1 MADSTL
7 TREER
12 EHKEKIAENYQK
24 ILDGASPA
32 TVERE
37 YAPERTYPRYV
48 ATPAPTSSNA
58 ARIADYTAHPAPATK
73 KVLFEDVTYRGQE
86 LIMRAPVAMPA
97 APVRPAVL
105 PEMAPVRPAVLPE
118 TAPAAADE
126 EDALPSRRT
135 METLNRA
142 PEAETK
148 KVGFFAALAPR
159 TRTTLIAL
167 ASCIVV
173 FLVMIIV
180 NAAILSSLDSQIT
193 AQEMENA
200 RLEQQQN
207 DLQGEIDH
215 LRDSDTIADWA
226 QAHGMHNDM
235 RN

>member
-97 APVRPAVL
+97 
-105 PEMAPVRPAVLPE
+105 APVRPAVLPE

-235 RN
+235 QN